1 MPDPKRL
8 EGTVESEKLRQLR
21 LSKREFLKASAG
33 IAALAFA
40 TGSGLMTLM
49 PLTKAEGGEENKEL
63 DAGNAIPLQL
73 SLEGA
78 SKVPVVNQGEA
89 IVKLLKAF
97 GVKAVFCSV
106 DDEINAILDALTGD
120 TEILHIGPI
129 LHEKGAIAAADGYA
143 AASGKLGVALIGGF
157 VGNEGRGGVINAYYS
172 YRPILII
179 GAATGTTNYST
190 QNQTTHSG
198 IFDPFTKMNFM
209 IDDPR
214 NLVRIL
220 VQGYL
225 AAQANPPGP
234 VFINTYQSLNEG
246 AMPDGVV
253 DIPPADRL
261 QIPQPSIP
269 TAETLKTIAQLLVD
283 AESPLIM
290 ADYLGRNKEAVPKLV
305 ELAETLAIPVVESGR
320 PNFLNFPWNHPL
332 HLGFDPSPYLK
343 NADVVLVLDASP
355 PATVPETAKVILL
368 SFDPVK
374 AHQLIFLEGLSTP
387 PRKVDIS
394 VVCDTNATLPA
405 LKDALNPLLSWR
417 WDKFEK
423 YKARFAKIK
432 EEHDKQ
438 RKAWMDEVT
447 AHLGE
452 KPISPQQ
459 FYYDINSIVDKD
471 TIVLNGIVFSSLF
484 RKMHRKY
491 IALDVPGSYIDVLGG
506 AGLLDQ
512 APFAS
517 IGVAVACPDKKIIS
531 LISDGGF
538 QWGHGDKALW
548 LASRLSIPVLY
559 IIENNH
565 CLTTTKN
572 GQIELKGKGESMK
585 NYWAQDLTKPMLD
598 FTYMAKG
605 AEVWAKK
612 VEDPADYV
620 PTLREALDV
629 ITKQRKPA
637 LVDVWTKPVVGV
649 DSWLASIESP
659 KLQ

>member
-1 MPDPKRL
+1 MNSLSEKERL
-8 EGTVESEKLRQLR
+8 EQLR
-21 LSKREFLKASAG
+21 LSKRDFLKASAG
-33 IAALAFA
+33 IAALAFI
-40 TGSGLMTLM
+40 TGSGLIAFT
-49 PLTKAEGGEENKEL
+49 PSTDEERNKGAEKL
-63 DAGNAIPLQL
+63 DAGNVIPLQL
-73 SLEGA
+73 PLEGTT
-78 SKVPVVNQGEA
+78 KVPVVNQGEA

-120 TEILHIGPI
+120 TEILHIGPL
-129 LHEKGAIAAADGYA
+129 LHEKAAIAAADGYA

-157 VGNEGRGGVINAYYS
+157 VGNEGRGGVINAYYD

-179 GAATGTTNYST
+179 GGVTGTRNYSA

-209 IDDPR
+209 IDDSR
-214 NLVRIL
+214 NLVRIM

-225 AAQANPPGP
+225 AAQSNPPGP
-234 VFINTYQSLNEG
+234 VFINTYQSLNESP
-246 AMPDGVV
+246 MPDGTV
-253 DIPPADRL
+253 DIPSLDRL

-269 TAETLKTIAQLLVD
+269 TAETLKTIAQLLVN
-283 AESPLIM
+283 AENPLVITNRF
-290 ADYLGRNKEAVPKLV
+290 GRNKEAVPKLI
-305 ELAETLAIPVVESGR
+305 ELAETLALPVVESKGTK
-320 PNFLNFPWNHPL
+320 FLNFPWSHPL

-343 NADVVLVLDASP
+343 NADVVLVLDESP
-355 PATVPETAKVILL
+355 PATVPEDAKVILL

-374 AHQLIFLEGLSTP
+374 ANQYIFLEGLSGP

-394 VVCDTNATLPA
+394 VVCDTNATLSA
-405 LKDALNPLLSWR
+405 LKEALVPLLSWR

-423 YKARFAKIK
+423 YRERFAKIK

-438 RKAWMDEVT
+438 RKGWMDEVT

-459 FYYDINSIVDKD
+459 FYYDINNIIDDNTLIVMGC
-471 TIVLNGIVFSSLF
+471 VFSAGIVGPQLA
-484 RKMHRKY
+484 RRYLKLEK
-491 IALDVPGSYIDVLGG
+491 PGSYIAAVGG
-506 AGLLDQ
+506 AGLLSQ
-512 APFAS
+512 APFAA
-517 IGVAVACPDKKIIS
+517 IGAAVACPDMKIIS
-531 LISDGGF
+531 PQADGGF

-548 LASRLSIPVLY
+548 VASRHSIPVLY

-572 GQIELKGKGESMK
+572 GQIALKGKGESMK

-605 AEVWAKK
+605 AEVWARK
-612 VEDPADYV
+612 VEDPNEYV
-620 PTLREALDV
+620 PTLREALDYV
-629 ITKQRKPA
+629 TKQRKPA